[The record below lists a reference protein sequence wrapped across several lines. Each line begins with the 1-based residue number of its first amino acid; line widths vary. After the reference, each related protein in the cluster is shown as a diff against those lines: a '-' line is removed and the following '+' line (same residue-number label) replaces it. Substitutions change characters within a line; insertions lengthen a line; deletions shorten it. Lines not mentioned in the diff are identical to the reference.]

1 MNLAVVK
8 HVARYGVYYS
18 RTKSLLGT
26 SVQSCIERF
35 GVTMDALLG
44 NSRVGQTIDDVCKSR
59 FISEYCRRA
68 LATLE
73 PLMVKCD
80 VLNVSG

>member
-1 MNLAVVK
+1 
-8 HVARYGVYYS
+8 
-18 RTKSLLGT
+18 
-26 SVQSCIERF
+26 
-35 GVTMDALLG
+35 MDALLG

-68 LATLE
+68 VATLE

-80 VLNVSG
+80 VLNVSGCHFSSCDIDAVFDFICTV